1 MKIVEDKT
9 MWQIALI
16 QIDIALGEP
25 DRNREVLESKIQ
37 QAAEAAL
44 KPDIIVLPEMWNTG
58 YALEQIDELADPE
71 GLASRRWISESA
83 RKFKVHIVAGSV
95 AEKREDKVYNTMLV
109 FDRTGAEVA
118 AYSKIHLFGLMN
130 EDKYLAAGDQA
141 VTFELDGIRAGASIC
156 YDIRFPELARTLSLN
171 GAQIM
176 FVPAQWPHPRLQH
189 WRTLLTARAIE
200 NQMYVIACN
209 TTGRNGDDHFFGHS
223 AIIDP
228 WGEWIAEGGETEGII
243 TGQLDLTLV
252 HQVRERI
259 PVFKDRRPL
268 AYEL

>member
-1 MKIVEDKT
+1 MEDQTK
-9 MWQIALI
+9 WQIALI
-16 QIDIALGEP
+16 QTEITTGEP

-71 GLASRRWISESA
+71 GLASRRWISEFA
-83 RKFKVHIVAGSV
+83 HKFKVHIVAGSV

-109 FDRTGAEVA
+109 FDRTGVEVA

-209 TTGRNGDDHFFGHS
+209 TTGRNGDDYFFGHS

-259 PVFKDRRPL
+259 PVFKDRRPS